1 MIYIYTHA
9 YNASK
14 ALPRAIESILN
25 QTNPD
30 FVWYLCDNGSTDDT
44 RQIILQYAEKDKR
57 IIPELRD
64 LNHLHPDY
72 KGSLL
77 FWLSTLTSLYERGND
92 DDFFC
97 TLDADDEYKPDF
109 FEKMICFIDE
119 NALEVAACGT
129 DFIDAAT
136 NVILGQRTLPQDL
149 ILDSVEKIDVHFSAY
164 HQFMRPVWGKLYRFS
179 LLKQCDYENYF
190 TNVKISY
197 GLDTLFCMRAFLHA
211 QSAGILAEPLHKYY
225 MSPASISYNFDS
237 KRIVS
242 DQILDDEARGYLLA
256 KAGKISFQN
265 NIFLNSVY
273 FHALKDSLAVLLRSN
288 LSYYDKLHNM
298 YDIFL
303 HKKTKA
309 MLQQGS
315 IFGANPVDEM
325 CIPVVRWLLAQKE
338 YSREDVAKSIAEI
351 LMAMCGDLQQW
362 VSRDGLEYIIMK
374 MPEMPE
380 YILQKGYIRI
390 LERLQEWFK
399 QHDMDNVSLSELEIF
414 ACIALNK
421 PDEEVFALFTSIKK
435 NRPQVSMALDIDTRI
450 HRLIEKY
457 PLLRSVSAGLA
468 IAVPSVIHWVIQNN
482 YVKAL
487 DALVTATNVEMNDE
501 DMEVFI
507 LLGQTLS
514 AVAESVDNYIFFC
527 KVYVRFLIAQAR
539 MNEAYTKLSEL
550 EELLPSD
557 EEVSLLRVDL
567 NNALGTLSSNID
579 DNR

>member
-1 MIYIYTHA
+1 MIYIYTQA

-14 ALPRAIESILN
+14 VLPRAIESILN

-30 FVWYLCDNGSTDDT
+30 FVWYLCDNGSTDDVT

-57 IIPELRD
+57 IIPELRE
-64 LNHLHPDY
+64 LNYLHPDY
-72 KGSLL
+72 KGSRM
-77 FWLSTLTSLYERGND
+77 FWLSTLNSLYEQGND

-109 FEKMICFIDE
+109 FEKMLGFIED

-129 DFIDAAT
+129 DFIDAAA
-136 NVILGQRTLPQDL
+136 NVIQGQRTLPQNL
-149 ILDSVEKIDVHFSAY
+149 ILDSAEKFDVHFSAY

-211 QSAGILAEPLHKYY
+211 KCAGILAEPLHKYY
-225 MSPASISYNFDS
+225 MSPASISHNFDS

-242 DQILDDEARGYLLA
+242 DQILDDEARGYLIA

-265 NIFLNSVY
+265 NSFLNAVY
-273 FHALKDSLAVLLRSN
+273 FHALKDTLAVLLRSK
-288 LSYYDKLHNM
+288 LSHYDKLHNL

-303 HKKTKA
+303 HEKTKA

-315 IFGANPVDEM
+315 VFNANPVDEM

-338 YSREDVAKSIAEI
+338 YSRQDVAKSTVEI
-351 LMAMCGDLQQW
+351 LMAMCKDLPQW

-380 YILQKGYIRI
+380 YILQKDYIRI
-390 LERLQEWFK
+390 LERLREWFK

-414 ACIALNK
+414 ACTALNK
-421 PDEEVFALFTSIKK
+421 SDEEVFALFTSIKK
-435 NRPQVSMALDIDTRI
+435 NRPQVSVALDIDTRI
-450 HRLIEKY
+450 HRLIEKH
-457 PLLRSVSAGLA
+457 PLLRNVSADLA
-468 IAVPSVIHWVIQNN
+468 IAVPSVIRWVIQDN

-487 DALVTATNVEMNDE
+487 DAFVTATNVEMNDE
-501 DMEVFI
+501 DMEAYI
-507 LLGQTLS
+507 LLGQNLS
-514 AVAESVDNYIFFC
+514 AAAESADIYIFFC
-527 KVYVRFLIAQAR
+527 KVYVRFLIAQVR
-539 MNEAYTKLSEL
+539 MNEAHTKLSEL

-557 EEVSLLRVDL
+557 EELSLLRVEL
-567 NNALGTLSSNID
+567 NNTLGTISSNI
-579 DNR
+579 